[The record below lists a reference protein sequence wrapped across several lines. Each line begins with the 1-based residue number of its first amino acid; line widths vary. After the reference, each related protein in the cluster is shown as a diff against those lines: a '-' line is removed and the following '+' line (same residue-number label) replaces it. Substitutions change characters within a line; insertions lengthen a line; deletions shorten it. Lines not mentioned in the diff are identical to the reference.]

1 MTKNTKISQK
11 MQKTQMCVFAQSSE
25 RKIFSFCVKTIE
37 PIIAKTCQAPEND
50 CHNLSFVKKNTHVL
64 KNWPE
69 KVLQRSFINSVSFLI
84 SL

>member
-37 PIIAKTCQAPEND
+37 PIIAKTCQAHQNDRQNLNFMKNKQTCVENGQ
-50 CHNLSFVKKNTHVL
+50 K
-64 KNWPE
+64 
-69 KVLQRSFINSVSFLI
+69 RSYKGHL
-84 SL
+84 